1 MSFVKIT
8 EQSSLYDDLEKK
20 SIREILTEIN
30 QEDQKVALAVQR
42 VIPQIEELVAGI
54 VKRMRRG
61 RLFYI
66 GAVPADG
73 WGTGRLEIPPTL
85 HTNTYV
91 IGFIAVGIMPAQ
103 PGGGRERPRD
113 GLENQAHG
121 IIKTM
126 CWSVS
131 PPGTT
136 PT

>member
-61 RLFYI
+61 GRLFYI
-66 GAVPADG
+66 GA
-73 WGTGRLEIPPTL
+73 GTSGRLGVRTPPRYCPPCSTPTL
-85 HTNTYV
+85 SLTRRYR
-91 IGFIAVGIMPAQ
+91 PAQ
-103 PGGGRERPRD
+103 PGGGGR
-113 GLENQAHG
+113 
-121 IIKTM
+121 
-126 CWSVS
+126 
-131 PPGTT
+131 
-136 PT
+136 

>member
-61 RLFYI
+61 VGSSILAR
-66 GAVPADG
+66 VPADG
-73 WGTGRLEIPPTL
+73 WGYWTPPRYRPPLACPTPTL
-85 HTNTYV
+85 S
-91 IGFIAVGIMPAQ
+91 G
-103 PGGGRERPRD
+103 
-113 GLENQAHG
+113 
-121 IIKTM
+121 
-126 CWSVS
+126 
-131 PPGTT
+131 
-136 PT
+136 